1 MYKECLNNT
10 VIEIKIKIAKY
21 IIAKFLNSMGRTLI
35 PLKWYGK
42 NFDTSQIRHYLM
54 GLNSM
59 GRTLIHL
66 K

>member
-35 PLKWYGK
+35 PLK
-42 NFDTSQIRHYLM
+42 
-54 GLNSM
+54 
-59 GRTLIHL
+59 
-66 K
+66 